1 MAKPL
6 CIDLFCG
13 LGGWADGFLA
23 EGYDVIGF
31 DIERHDYGTGGY
43 PGQLVLQDV
52 LTLDGRQ
59 FKNAAV
65 IVASPPC
72 QAYSYRGMPWGALWR
87 EHNTMDDD
95 GGPPGNYRGKDPIF
109 NDLFRACFRIAR
121 EAGLPV
127 IVENVKR
134 AQEFVGPAAW
144 HFGNF
149 YLWGDVPALM
159 PVTLRKRKSKHQPT
173 AETPTGTGK
182 TSWFFGNS
190 KGENRNYGMDGE
202 KLRHLVQKRDGHGHT
217 RHLTNPAEHGLKGGN
232 GTWFNVSHG
241 ERREGNTAGNPIRGD
256 GLKGVPGVRLRDV
269 GFNVANAQRWRE
281 EQQNGVKCHG
291 QQHGTEYAMTR
302 GPVGDGIKQNGSGAE
317 WFDVGIAKHSSRS
330 GSRKAASAQI
340 AKIPF
345 LLAQH
350 IARVFKPS
358 PVEPSRPDA
367 KTN

>member
-1 MAKPL
+1 MSVTKPL

-43 PGQLVLQDV
+43 AGQLVLQDV

-127 IVENVKR
+127 IVENVKN
-134 AQEFVGPAAW
+134 AQRFEGPAAW
-144 HFGNF
+144 HYGNF

-159 PVTLRKRKSKHQPT
+159 PITRRMFKGAWNNEVR
-173 AETPTGTGK
+173 GK
-182 TSWFFGNS
+182 M
-190 KGENRNYGMDGE
+190 RRLDI
-202 KLRHLVQKRDGHGHT
+202 RDGAGHT
-217 RHLTNPAEHGLKGGN
+217 RHLTNPREHGLKGGN

-256 GLKGVPGVRLRDV
+256 GIKGETRSWSDYGKPGYKPE
-269 GFNVANAQRWRE
+269 GFNTKNARTASGKNR
-281 EQQNGVKCHG
+281 
-291 QQHGTEYAMTR
+291 TERRFPAIGSAPTR
-302 GPVGDGIKQNGSGAE
+302 
-317 WFDVGIAKHSSRS
+317 
-330 GSRKAASAQI
+330 
-340 AKIPF
+340 
-345 LLAQH
+345 
-350 IARVFKPS
+350 
-358 PVEPSRPDA
+358 
-367 KTN
+367 T